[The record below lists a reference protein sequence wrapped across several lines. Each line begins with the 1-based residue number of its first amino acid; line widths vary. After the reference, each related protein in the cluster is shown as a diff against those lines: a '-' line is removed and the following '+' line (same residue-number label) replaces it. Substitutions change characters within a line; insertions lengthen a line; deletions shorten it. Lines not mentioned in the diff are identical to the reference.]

1 MSEHAPDSNSGEQ
14 LKTPEEL
21 EAEAMLAII
30 DRAAELLD
38 YGWRQDLGVTVESG
52 AAPLGPDGQGMS
64 DLGMPFRFLQ
74 MGNFVPSDASSS
86 TLNAATATAVM
97 YHPKENKTVQ
107 LLLGMIGSEEY
118 PTGSASDQATV
129 GSVPEVG
136 QEYADLTGS
145 TDIGQRTS
153 IPELLKRA
161 TLTIE
166 ATVFDG
172 FIPPTDFSHFGH
184 REFFGSYD
192 IDDADDRRCGSLTVI
207 LTEGQNPR
215 IITEVTGRDTD
226 IVGGWHFLKEWTDP
240 SKLEVLSPGDTLPK
254 LTS

>member
-1 MSEHAPDSNSGEQ
+1 
-14 LKTPEEL
+14 
-21 EAEAMLAII
+21 
-30 DRAAELLD
+30 
-38 YGWRQDLGVTVESG
+38 
-52 AAPLGPDGQGMS
+52 
-64 DLGMPFRFLQ
+64 
-74 MGNFVPSDASSS
+74 
-86 TLNAATATAVM
+86 
-97 YHPKENKTVQ
+97 
-107 LLLGMIGSEEY
+107 
-118 PTGSASDQATV
+118 
-129 GSVPEVG
+129 VPEVG